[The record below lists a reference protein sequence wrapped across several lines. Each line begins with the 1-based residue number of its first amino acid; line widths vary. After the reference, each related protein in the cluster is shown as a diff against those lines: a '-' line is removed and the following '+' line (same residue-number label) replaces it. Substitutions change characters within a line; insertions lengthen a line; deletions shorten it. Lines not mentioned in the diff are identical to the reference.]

1 MSQAVAFGA
10 KRGTDDKPGPARIP
24 KAARVKNKNPAAIQI
39 TAEQILQEVTDRQL
53 EKGAP
58 PPKQPI
64 RNEEELRDYKMRKRK
79 AFEDNIRKNRG
90 VISNWIKY
98 ADWEAGQ
105 KEIKRAESV
114 FERALDQDHRNIG
127 LWLKYAE
134 MEMKNGQV
142 SWSLNKMPYSVHI
155 TTYISFRL
163 IMLVICGTEGYSYC
177 PERTNSGSNTHTW
190 RRCLER

>member
-10 KRGTDDKPGPARIP
+10 KRGTEEKPGSARIP

-58 PPKQPI
+58 PPTQPI
-64 RNEEELRDYKMRKRK
+64 RTEEELSDFKMRKRK
-79 AFEDNIRKNRG
+79 MFEDNIRKNRG
-90 VISNWIKY
+90 VMSNWIKY
-98 ADWEAGQ
+98 AEWEAAQ
-105 KEIKRAESV
+105 KEIKHAESV

-134 MEMKNGQV
+134 MEMKIGQV
-142 SWSLNKMPYSVHI
+142 IWNW
-155 TTYISFRL
+155 
-163 IMLVICGTEGYSYC
+163 
-177 PERTNSGSNTHTW
+177 N
-190 RRCLER
+190 